1 VISPLPLAGRR
12 ILVTRARHQAGKLS
26 AKLAAFG
33 AEVIEIPAIE
43 IVPPMSWA
51 PLDAALQ
58 NLSAYQWLIV
68 TSANAV
74 RSIRERTAALNVDNA
89 NFSHLRIAAVGPSTA
104 QALLEAGLF
113 ATLTPLD
120 YVAESLVA
128 AIADQV
134 RNSRVLIVRAA
145 VSRDVIPDALAK
157 MCAQVDVL
165 DAYRT
170 IIPEASVR
178 NIAEIFASGQQLPDA
193 ATFTSSST
201 VTNFFHLLRA
211 ADLDRPRKMV
221 AISIGP
227 ITSQT
232 LRDHGWE
239 PTSEADPHDIPGL
252 IKAVVCALRP
262 VP

>member
-1 VISPLPLAGRR
+1 MTSLLPLAARR

-26 AKLAAFG
+26 SELAALG

-43 IVPPMSWA
+43 IVPPASWD
-51 PLDAALQ
+51 PLDAALR
-58 NLSAYQWLIV
+58 NLSQYQWLIV

-74 RSIRERTAALNVDNA
+74 RSIRERLAALNLA
-89 NFSHLRIAAVGPSTA
+89 AAGFSHLRIAAIGASTA
-104 QALLEAGLF
+104 QALVDAGLF
-113 ATLTPLD
+113 VTLTPPE
-120 YVAESLVA
+120 YVAESLLA
-128 AIADQV
+128 AIGDQV
-134 RNSRVLIVRAA
+134 RNSRVLIVRAVVA
-145 VSRDVIPDALAK
+145 RDIIPNALAEG
-157 MCAQVDVL
+157 AQVDVV

-178 NIAEIFASGQQLPDA
+178 NITEIFASGQQLPEA

-211 ADLDRPRKMV
+211 AGLDRPHKML

-232 LRDHGWE
+232 LRDNRWE
-239 PTSEADPHDIPGL
+239 PTAEANPHDIPGL
-252 IKAVVCALRP
+252 IAATIRALIP
-262 VP
+262 NP